1 MPLVPALPDPS
12 QCADEPI
19 HLAGAIQPHGA
30 LLSLVPSSLRITQAT
45 ASCERLLGV
54 AAAELLE
61 RPLETALDPA
71 LAEAVRG
78 ALADLT
84 ALPDAPA
91 SLGWRSPRSGLAFAG
106 YVHRSEGLV
115 VVEMEPEIPPE
126 ATHGVSPTLSLVTR
140 TSRIMRARG
149 DVAGKARAACEALRL
164 VTGFDRVMVYRFHRD
179 GHGEVIAESCSGGV
193 DRYLGLHFPESD
205 IPAQARGM
213 LVVCPMREIVD
224 VDAGPSP
231 VLPAVNPVTGRPL
244 DLSRSMLRTAAPVH
258 LSYLRNM
265 GVGAS
270 LTASLLCNGKLWGLI
285 ACHDARPHRV
295 SRQAREFAGW
305 LALDLASEITIA
317 DEQGARSYASHL
329 RQSRDVI
336 LASMREGARL
346 SDMLSGPELADI
358 LGSVG
363 ADGVAVVRTQEVV
376 TGGVTPQP
384 PQILEI
390 AGRLRE
396 RHEDTSTTLFA
407 TERLSEHMP
416 ELADARTTAAGLV
429 VFSLPG
435 HDFTLMWFRGEWP
448 RSVTWGGD
456 PDKAMNADPHG
467 RMRPRVS
474 FQAWTQS
481 LRLRSRPW
489 RAEEIES
496 AHELRAAMEIELRR
510 TMEATLARERK
521 RYQTLMAVAR
531 DGIHLLDL
539 DGRLVEANDAFL
551 AMIGQPRERVG
562 VLNVR
567 DWDAR
572 LAGADVREAL
582 LGTAGRRGGTV
593 FEARHHRP
601 DGISID
607 VEISAGG
614 VELDGQ
620 TFVLATSRDIS
631 ARKQLEQQ
639 RLADQAQLEALN
651 LSLQERVEQAVAEL
665 RAKDQIL
672 IIQGRQAAMG
682 EMIGNIAH
690 QWRQPLNALSLLIA
704 NARDASR
711 FGELDQ
717 AAVEEAAAHANRLIQ
732 SMSKTISDFRN
743 FLTPGR
749 KKTVFSARAE
759 LLETLRLVDASYRH
773 DGIELVLEGDSDVS
787 LLGFPNEYAQVVLN
801 LLSNARQAIQA
812 SKVTAGRITLWL
824 ESRGDLGCLV
834 VRDNGGGIPEAALG
848 RIFEPYFT
856 TRQTGSGIGLTMS
869 RQIVEQSM
877 GGRLEA
883 RNVGDG
889 AELTVLLPLAVGP

>member
-1 MPLVPALPDPS
+1 LSLVPALPDLR
-12 QCADEPI
+12 QCAEEPI
-19 HLAGAIQPHGA
+19 HLASAIQPHGA
-30 LLSLVPSSLRITQAT
+30 LLSLAPPSLRITRASV
-45 ASCERLLGV
+45 SCERLLGV
-54 AAAELLE
+54 AATELLE
-61 RPLETALDPA
+61 RPLETALGA
-71 LAEAVRG
+71 
-78 ALADLT
+78 ALADAVRAALVDHA
-84 ALPDAPA
+84 ALPDVPA
-91 SLGWRSPRSGLAFAG
+91 SLRWQSPRTGLAFAG

-115 VVEMEPEIPPE
+115 VVELEPEIAPQ
-126 ATHGVSPTLSLVTR
+126 AARGASPTLLLVSR
-140 TSRIMRARG
+140 TSRTIRAHG
-149 DVAGKARAACEALRL
+149 DVPGKARAACEALRL
-164 VTGFDRVMVYRFHRD
+164 VTGFERVMVYRFHRD
-179 GHGEVIAESCSGGV
+179 GHGEVIAESC
-193 DRYLGLHFPESD
+193 RAELEPYLGLHYPESD
-205 IPAQARGM
+205 IPAQARRM
-213 LVVCPMREIVD
+213 LVVCPIREIVD
-224 VDAGPSP
+224 VDAGSSP
-231 VLPAVNPVTGRPL
+231 ILPEVTPGTRPL
-244 DLSRSMLRTAAPVH
+244 DLSCSMLRSAAPVH

-265 GVGAS
+265 GVRAS

-285 ACHDARPHRV
+285 ACHDAGPHRV
-295 SRQAREFAGW
+295 SCEAREFAGW
-305 LALDLASEITIA
+305 LAQNLASEITITE
-317 DEQGARSYASHL
+317 EQGARSYAAHL
-329 RQSRDVI
+329 KQCREVT

-346 SDMLSGPELADI
+346 ATMLGGPELADI
-358 LGSVG
+358 LGAVG
-363 ADGVAVVRTQEVV
+363 ADGVALVRAQEVV
-376 TGGVTPQP
+376 TGGVAPEP
-384 PQILEI
+384 PQVLEI
-390 AGRLRE
+390 AARLRQ
-396 RHEDTSTTLFA
+396 RHADTSTTLFA

-435 HDFTLMWFRGEWP
+435 QDFTLMWFRGEWP

-456 PDKAMNADPHG
+456 PHKAANASPDGQIH
-467 RMRPRVS
+467 PRQS

-481 LRLRSRPW
+481 VRLRSRPW
-489 RAEEIES
+489 RAEELES

-510 TMEATLARERK
+510 TMETTLARERK
-521 RYQTLMAVAR
+521 RYQTLMSVAR
-531 DGIHLLDL
+531 DGIHVLDL

-562 VLNVR
+562 LLNVSE
-567 DWDAR
+567 WDKALPEAEVPRALRATVAR
-572 LAGADVREAL
+572 V
-582 LGTAGRRGGTV
+582 GGGV
-593 FEARHHRP
+593 FESRHHRP
-601 DGISID
+601 DGSSID

-631 ARKQLEQQ
+631 ARKQLEQE
-639 RLADQAQLEALN
+639 RLADQAQLQALN
-651 LSLQERVEQAVAEL
+651 LSLQERVEQAVAEI

-690 QWRQPLNALSLLIA
+690 QWRQPLNALGLLIA

-711 FGELDQ
+711 AGELDQ

-759 LLETLRLVDASYRH
+759 LVETLRLVDASYRH

-834 VRDNGGGIPEAALG
+834 VRDNGGGIPEAVLG